1 MKSHEPVLFQSAV
14 FSDTPRE
21 SFPPAEKI
29 DRDAEDRKSMLR
41 DWKNDGEGQNLVKLA
56 YALGVGKI
64 ILANRDM
71 DKDNFLGQYL
81 YAGDSH
87 AFRETSR
94 KPWNLSARQL
104 ATIKRALRSDRDVIL
119 LAYEAWGDFDATLAH
134 ELGHFINNRLEGLSR
149 PESSHVTESMRH
161 VARFDEYFFQNKDE
175 FYAETWARFLCC
187 EKNRA
192 LFRYLNHPL
201 GRLRMKHPRKTRLI
215 LELAKRCANQDLL
228 HC

>member
-1 MKSHEPVLFQSAV
+1 MKSHKSVLFQSAV

-29 DRDAEDRKSMLR
+29 DRDAEDRKFMLR
-41 DWKNDGEGQNLVKLA
+41 DWKNDGEAQKLAKLA

-94 KPWNLSARQL
+94 KPWNLSTRQL

-119 LAYEAWGDFDATLAH
+119 LSFESSAATLAH
-134 ELGHFINNRLEGLSR
+134 ELGHYINNRLEGLSR
-149 PESSHVTESMRH
+149 PESSHVTENMRR
-161 VARFDEYFFQNKDE
+161 VARFDEYFLQNKDE
-175 FYAETWARFLCC
+175 FYAETWARFLCGK
-187 EKNRA
+187 KNRT
-192 LFRYLNHPL
+192 LFRYLNRPL